1 MNWTSNRLLGV
12 LPLHIQLNLTNLQIS
27 NSQNLNQDLDPDQE
41 VRRDQDHE
49 ELAVM
54 LRVIDQ
60 DQEV

>member
-27 NSQNLNQDLDPDQE
+27 NSPNLNQDLDPDQE

>member
-1 MNWTSNRLLGV
+1 M

-27 NSQNLNQDLDPDQE
+27 NSPNLNQDLDPDQE